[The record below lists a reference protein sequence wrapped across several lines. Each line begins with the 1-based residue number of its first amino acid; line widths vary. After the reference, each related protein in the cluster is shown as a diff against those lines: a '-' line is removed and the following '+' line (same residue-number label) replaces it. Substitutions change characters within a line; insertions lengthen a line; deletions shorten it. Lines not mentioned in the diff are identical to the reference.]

1 MKSFRL
7 SKTNQSYLIGQEILK
22 CVRVSKQSL
31 ILNIRQRIMSMS
43 LQAKYLESR
52 LKSSKGLGMKDNSK
66 CGLICNNAECGLG
79 SFLIALLQD
88 S

>member
-1 MKSFRL
+1 
-7 SKTNQSYLIGQEILK
+7 
-22 CVRVSKQSL
+22 
-31 ILNIRQRIMSMS
+31 MSMS

-66 CGLICNNAECGLG
+66 CGFIANNAECGLG

>member
-7 SKTNQSYLIGQEILK
+7 LRTNQRHLIGQAILK

-31 ILNIRQRIMSMS
+31 ILNIRQRSMSMF

-52 LKSSKGLGMKDNSK
+52 LKSSKELGMKDNSK
-66 CGLICNNAECGLG
+66 RGLIGSNAECGLR
-79 SFLIALLQD
+79 SFLIAL
-88 S
+88 